1 MYNISLAYWH
11 DLERERMKT
20 RNEEVWKAFLNSVS
34 NVFGKMF
41 SHLYLSSLL
50 RTRKLTT
57 ANPHASRKWIK
68 NPFVKCCF
76 EFHKEVAC
84 SHCMTLQSITR
95 VWSCVSISLAKL
107 KINKQPLQDLS
118 RFSESRFPWGE
129 SKWLQI
135 IEMEGRQRDG
145 WRILRAYTRQ
155 AQKAQLPSC

>member
-11 DLERERMKT
+11 DLERERTKT

-34 NVFGKMF
+34 NVFGKML
-41 SHLYLSSLL
+41 SHLYLNPLL
-50 RTRKLTT
+50 RTKKLTS
-57 ANPHASRKWIK
+57 ASRKWIK
-68 NPFVKCCF
+68 NPFVKRRF
-76 EFHKEVAC
+76 EFHKVAC
-84 SHCMTLQSITR
+84 SHCMTLRSITR

-118 RFSESRFPWGE
+118 RFPESRFPWGK

-145 WRILRAYTRQ
+145 WRILRA
-155 AQKAQLPSC
+155 